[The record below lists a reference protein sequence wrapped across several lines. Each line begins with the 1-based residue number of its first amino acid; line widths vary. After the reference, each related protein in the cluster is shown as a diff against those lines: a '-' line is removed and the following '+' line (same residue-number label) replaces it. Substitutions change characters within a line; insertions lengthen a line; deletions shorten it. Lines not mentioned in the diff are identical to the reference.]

1 MHSAYFETRFTFPGG
16 RPELPASFAI
26 ISAFA
31 PTGQTWNPERNAKAD
46 RALQHELVTG
56 GVLPIRVIGS
66 SPDGGHREPSWCAQL
81 RLEEA
86 LKVGRRFLQDA
97 IYWVEEGMLWVTG
110 CGVSDQRVEV
120 GPFRD
125 HLDGD

>member
-31 PTGQTWNPERNAKAD
+31 TTGQTWTPERNAKAD
-46 RALQHELVTG
+46 RALQHELVTRG
-56 GVLPIRVIGS
+56 ALPLRVIGS
-66 SPDGGHREPSWCAQL
+66 SPDGGHREPSWCAEL

-86 LKVGRRFLQDA
+86 RQIGRHFLQDA

-110 CGVSDQRVEV
+110 CGVPNQRVEV

-125 HLDGD
+125 HLDGE